1 MKHLLRAKKEIL
13 QALKAKIDA
22 KLEQIEK
29 LSKD

>member
-1 MKHLLRAKKEIL
+1 MKCITRAKKEIL